1 MATSQTVTV
10 EGHRLQLSNLDK
22 VLYPATGTTKGEVI
36 DYLARIAPVLIPHA
50 RHRPATRKRWPNGV
64 AGEVFFQKNADS
76 STPSWVRTRR
86 IQHKSSAND
95 YVLVDDL
102 ATLTWLGQTATLE
115 IHVPQWRF
123 GRTGAHL
130 PPDRL
135 VLDLDPGEGAGLPQ
149 CAEVA
154 RLARTILQGM
164 GLEPMPVTSGSK
176 GIHLYAALDGQQ
188 DTRHVSD
195 VAHELARYLE
205 AEHPDLVVS
214 DMKKTLRGGKVLV
227 DWSQNNG
234 NKTTITPYSL
244 RGRDHPTV
252 AAPRTWVELEDPDLR
267 HLMYT
272 EVLERVERD
281 GDLLAGLAAGHLS
294 QLEPTPAHLARLEAY
309 NAKRNHTKTPEPFD
323 EGDPHP
329 DGPPTF
335 VIQEHHARRLHY
347 DFRLEREG
355 VLVSWALPKGE
366 PTDPKQNHLAVQ
378 TEDHPLAYGGF
389 EGTIPQGEYGGGA
402 VTIWDRGTYE
412 LEKWRDSE
420 VIVTLHS
427 ERRGARRLALIRTG
441 KGDDE
446 NTWLIHRTKEQPSGE
461 PAAPPARA
469 ATVTVP
475 LSPMLASSATALER
489 RTLVEDGAGG
499 DAQWAFE
506 MKWDGYRAL
515 AVVEAT
521 PDGGRRARLLSRTGQ
536 DLTGGYPELA
546 PLAAQ
551 VGDELPVVLD
561 GEIVALDSRGR
572 PDFRRLQR
580 HTGAVDLMVFDVLQ
594 VGDRSLVRVPY
605 DERRAALGEVLRARA
620 PVHVP
625 PSFDGDVDAAL
636 ATSLQLGLE
645 GVMAKRLTS
654 SYTAGRR
661 SRQWLKLKHT
671 RTQEV
676 VVVGWRPLHAG
687 EPRSDPR
694 YAGALLVAVPGP
706 DGTLRYAGRVGTGF
720 SDKDRRDVVTRLTAI
735 ERATPPVEDVP
746 RVDARYARWVTPELV
761 GEVEAARWTADPA
774 SDPEARLRA
783 PSWRGW
789 REDKKPGDVVAEV

>member
-1 MATSQTVTV
+1 
-10 EGHRLQLSNLDK
+10 
-22 VLYPATGTTKGEVI
+22 
-36 DYLARIAPVLIPHA
+36 
-50 RHRPATRKRWPNGV
+50 
-64 AGEVFFQKNADS
+64 
-76 STPSWVRTRR
+76 
-86 IQHKSSAND
+86 
-95 YVLVDDL
+95 
-102 ATLTWLGQTATLE
+102 
-115 IHVPQWRF
+115 
-123 GRTGAHL
+123 
-130 PPDRL
+130 
-135 VLDLDPGEGAGLPQ
+135 
-149 CAEVA
+149 
-154 RLARTILQGM
+154 
-164 GLEPMPVTSGSK
+164 
-176 GIHLYAALDGQQ
+176 
-188 DTRHVSD
+188 
-195 VAHELARYLE
+195 
-205 AEHPDLVVS
+205 
-214 DMKKTLRGGKVLV
+214 
-227 DWSQNNG
+227 
-234 NKTTITPYSL
+234 
-244 RGRDHPTV
+244 
-252 AAPRTWVELEDPDLR
+252 
-267 HLMYT
+267 
-272 EVLERVERD
+272 
-281 GDLLAGLAAGHLS
+281 
-294 QLEPTPAHLARLEAY
+294 
-309 NAKRNHTKTPEPFD
+309 
-323 EGDPHP
+323 
-329 DGPPTF
+329 
-335 VIQEHHARRLHY
+335 
-347 DFRLEREG
+347 
-355 VLVSWALPKGE
+355 
-366 PTDPKQNHLAVQ
+366 
-378 TEDHPLAYGGF
+378 
-389 EGTIPQGEYGGGA
+389 

-412 LEKWRDSE
+412 PEKWRDSE

-446 NTWLIHRTKEQPSGE
+446 NTWLIHRTKEQPSDE
-461 PAAPPARA
+461 PAVPPARA

-489 RTLVEDGAGG
+489 RTLTEDGAGG

-521 PDGGRRARLLSRTGQ
+521 PDGGRRVRLLSRTGQ
-536 DLTGGYPELA
+536 DLTGEYPELE

-551 VGDELPVVLD
+551 VDGELPVVLD

-580 HTGAVDLMVFDVLQ
+580 HTGTVDLMVFDVLQ
-594 VGDRSLVRVPY
+594 AGDRSLVRVPY
-605 DERRAALGEVLRARA
+605 DERRTALGEVLHAQA

-625 PSFDGDVDAAL
+625 PAFDGDVDAAL

-746 RVDARYARWVTPELV
+746 RVDARYARWVTPGLV
-761 GEVEAARWTADPA
+761 GEVEAAQWTADPA
-774 SDPEARLRA
+774 TDPEARLRA

-789 REDKKPGDVVAEV
+789 REDKKPGDVVVEV